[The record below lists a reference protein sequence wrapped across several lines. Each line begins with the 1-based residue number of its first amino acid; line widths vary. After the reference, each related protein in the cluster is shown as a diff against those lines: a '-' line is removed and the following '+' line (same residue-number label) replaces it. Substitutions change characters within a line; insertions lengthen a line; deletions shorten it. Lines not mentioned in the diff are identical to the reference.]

1 MKNLD
6 KTFAWDFS
14 LMRTIRAIPLCSV
27 KHNRNRLFTGK
38 PDEKADFMLVAACS
52 CD

>member
-14 LMRTIRAIPLCSV
+14 LMRTIRAIPSAPY
-27 KHNRNRLFTGK
+27 KHNRNRLFTGN
-38 PDEKADFMLVAACS
+38 PDEKADFMLVVACS
-52 CD
+52 SD